1 MIIDTTP
8 NLLHITVTDLGTRV
22 VSVMAAI
29 ERNSD
34 GRQPIA
40 ITLPSGHTLTSD
52 AKPHIERAA

>member
-8 NLLHITVTDLGTRV
+8 QHLHITVTDPDTRV
-22 VSVMAAI
+22 ISVMAAI

-40 ITLPSGHTLTSD
+40 ITLPSGHTLTG
-52 AKPHIERAA
+52 AALRPRELAA